1 VYAALHR
8 SLAQGRAS
16 TEHAVQVLTPGTSQ
30 PGLEGQ
36 AAVGTSQVPGAE
48 TAAPV
53 VVPSFAEVF
62 RTYSGFVWRVLLRLG
77 VAESDVDDVAQEVF
91 LGVHRNLASF
101 EGRCALR
108 TWIYGI
114 CHRRAIDYR
123 RRAMTRP
130 ELATD
135 EPPDVGTDPEQ
146 EEGLDLGLAR
156 AKLNQL
162 LESLDEEKRSVFV
175 LFEVEGI
182 PMEEVAEIIG
192 CPLQTA
198 YSRLYAARKKVD
210 ALAQRMRAQRR
221 SP

>member
-1 VYAALHR
+1 VYLVEHGTLLLTLGTPESGAEAR
-8 SLAQGRAS
+8 TDTAS
-16 TEHAVQVLTPGTSQ
+16 
-30 PGLEGQ
+30 
-36 AAVGTSQVPGAE
+36 AAVPVPE
-48 TAAPV
+48 
-53 VVPSFAEVF
+53 FAEVF
-62 RTYSGFVWRVLLRLG
+62 KAYSGFVWRVLLRLG

-91 LGVHRNLASF
+91 LGIHRNLSSF

-108 TWIYGI
+108 TWVYGI

-123 RRAMTRP
+123 RRAMARP
-130 ELATD
+130 EVATD
-135 EPPDVGTDPEQ
+135 EPPDVGSEGGQ
-146 EEGLDLGLAR
+146 EEGMDLGLAR
-156 AKLNQL
+156 ERLKQL
-162 LESLDEEKRSVFV
+162 LESLDDEKRSVFV

-182 PMEEVAEIIG
+182 PMEEVAEIVG

>member
-1 VYAALHR
+1 MLTLRTPEPDAEAR
-8 SLAQGRAS
+8 SADEARSSSVASGARAQN
-16 TEHAVQVLTPGTSQ
+16 L
-30 PGLEGQ
+30 
-36 AAVGTSQVPGAE
+36 
-48 TAAPV
+48 

-91 LGVHRNLASF
+91 LGVHRNLETF

-123 RRAMTRP
+123 RRAMARP

-135 EPPDVGTDPEQ
+135 EPPDVGTEAQQ
-146 EEGLDLGLAR
+146 EEGIDLGLAR
-156 AKLNQL
+156 AKLTQL
-162 LESLDEEKRSVFV
+162 LASLDEEKRSVFV

-182 PMEEVAEIIG
+182 PMEEVAEIVG

-198 YSRLYAARKKVD
+198 YSRLYAARKKVE
-210 ALAQRMRAQRR
+210 ALAQRIRAQQSLRVETPASTRR

>member
-1 VYAALHR
+1 LLNLRTPEPEAEAR
-8 SLAQGRAS
+8 SADQARTSATAGEGRAQSLA
-16 TEHAVQVLTPGTSQ
+16 
-30 PGLEGQ
+30 
-36 AAVGTSQVPGAE
+36 VPG
-48 TAAPV
+48 
-53 VVPSFAEVF
+53 FAEIF

-91 LGVHRNLASF
+91 LGVHRNLSSF
-101 EGRCALR
+101 E
-108 TWIYGI
+108 IYGI

-123 RRAMTRP
+123 RRAMARP

-135 EPPDVGTDPEQ
+135 EPPDVGTDAEQ

-156 AKLNQL
+156 SKLNQL
-162 LESLDEEKRSVFV
+162 LDSLDEEKRSVFV

-182 PMEEVAEIIG
+182 PMEEVAEIVG

-198 YSRLYAARKKVD
+198 YSRLYAARKKVE
-210 ALAQRMRAQRR
+210 ALAQRMRAQQSSRVEPPASKRR